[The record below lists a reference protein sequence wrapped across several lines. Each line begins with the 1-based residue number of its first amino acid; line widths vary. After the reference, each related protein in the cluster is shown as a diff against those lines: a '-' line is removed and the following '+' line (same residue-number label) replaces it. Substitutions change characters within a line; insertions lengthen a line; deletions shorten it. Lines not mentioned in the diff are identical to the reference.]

1 MTIITDLGTL
11 ILKMRTQLLASPWQ
25 QNTSTG
31 HVTHPAFDV
40 MCNTHKAF
48 KEYASF
54 LFTGK
59 FIHAKLFIA
68 YLIQRVVMK

>member
-25 QNTSTG
+25 QDTITG
-31 HVTHPAFDV
+31 HVTHPTFDV

-54 LFTGK
+54 LFTGI
-59 FIHAKLFIA
+59 FFENFFLATF
-68 YLIQRVVMK
+68 